1 MRRRSLLAAS
11 LALPAVAQAQLPDR
25 GIRLVCPWAPGGT
38 VDTYLRA
45 MAAIASRTM
54 GREIAV
60 ENRGGASGA
69 VALAWLKSQRPDGSI
84 IAGVTEAAFRVA
96 MVQTVQYDPLRDF
109 DFIAGTYNSNSGWAV
124 RRDSPIRDL
133 RDLVA
138 RAKAQP
144 EGLSYSGG
152 GTPDNPPLGM
162 KVLEHRAGIRFLFVP
177 FAGGGQMINALLGGT
192 VDVTFDALGTLA
204 GVIESG
210 DVRLL
215 AVASEERLARWPE
228 VPTARELGFDAVHST
243 RTGFIA
249 PRGLPPETRAA
260 LEQGL
265 LRATEEPEHERLLH
279 RLTLTPWKRDS
290 AAYEGEVRAMFRD
303 LPPLMRELG
312 LPTRL

>member
-1 MRRRSLLAAS
+1 MFRRTLLAA
-11 LALPAVAQAQLPDR
+11 LAAPALARAQLPER

-45 MAAIASRTM
+45 MAAIATRTM
-54 GREIAV
+54 GREIVV

-69 VALAWLKSQRPDGSI
+69 VALGWLKNQRPDGAV

-96 MVQTVQYDPLRDF
+96 MAQPVQYDALRDF

-124 RRDSPIRDL
+124 RRDSPIRSL
-133 RDLVA
+133 ADLVE
-138 RAKAQP
+138 RAKGRP
-144 EGLSYSGG
+144 EALSYSGG

-162 KVLEHRAGIRFLFVP
+162 KLLEHRAGIRFLFVP

-192 VDVTFDALGTLA
+192 VDVTFDALGSLA
-204 GVIESG
+204 GVLDSG

-215 AVASEERLARWPE
+215 AVAAEDRFARYPD
-228 VPTARELGFDAVHST
+228 VPTAREQGFDAVHST

-249 PRGLPPETRAA
+249 PAGLPAETRAA

-265 LRATEEPEHERLLH
+265 LRATEDPDHQRLLD
-279 RLTLTPWKRDS
+279 RLTLTSWKRDS
-290 AAYEGEVRAMFRD
+290 AAYAAEVRGWFRD
-303 LPPLMRELG
+303 MPPMMRELG
-312 LPTRL
+312 LQTRL